1 MPRFCRLSV
10 TGALFFLLALLVMPP
25 LMGKAL
31 AVPVTTKYYSV
42 ELPPDWV
49 VVNGPAKVKDAV
61 QVLLGQKNHK
71 ASALI
76 IVGPAKAGEAEAA
89 ARANAQRLGGS
100 SPVLRQGQWEFTFE
114 QQGLKGYG
122 IVREDAPSGVLLML
136 VVSGDLAMT
145 DFVYKMRGPY
155 KALMPL
161 KPTLP

>member
-10 TGALFFLLALLVMPP
+10 TGALLFLLALLAVPP
-25 LMGKAL
+25 LTGKAL

-76 IVGPAKAGEAEAA
+76 IVGPARPGEAEVAA
-89 ARANAQRLGGS
+89 KANAQRLGGS
-100 SPVLRQGQWEFTFE
+100 SPVLRQGQWEFAFE

-136 VVSGDLAMT
+136 VVSGDFAMA

-161 KPTLP
+161 KPKQP